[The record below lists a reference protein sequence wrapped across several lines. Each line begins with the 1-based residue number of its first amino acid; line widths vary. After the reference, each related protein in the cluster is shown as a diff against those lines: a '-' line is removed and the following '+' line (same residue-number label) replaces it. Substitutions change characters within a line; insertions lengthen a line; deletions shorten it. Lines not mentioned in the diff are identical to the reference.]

1 MQQGLG
7 TGQQVDFKGR
17 FHSKRVNVLPDPCYE
32 EAEVLRSGGGEH
44 FA

>member
-7 TGQQVDFKGR
+7 IGQQVGFKGR
-17 FHSKRVNVLPDPCYE
+17 FRSKRVDGLPDPCYK